1 MSFEFVTKLPTPTEI
16 KEQYPVP
23 EEIKTLKAE
32 RDAEIADVITGKSD
46 KLLVIIGP
54 CSADNETAVLD
65 YTSRLVKVQEKIKDK
80 VIIIPRVYTNKP
92 RTTGVGYK
100 GMLHQPDPEKKPDL
114 LAGLVAIRKMH
125 IDVMKETHLV
135 LLMKC
140 FILKTTGIFQMFFHM
155 LPLVQDQLKTSST
168 DLYVQELMFQPE

>member
-65 YTSRLVKVQEKIKDK
+65 YTSRLVKVQEKTKECF
-80 VIIIPRVYTNKP
+80 TSQ
-92 RTTGVGYK
+92 T
-100 GMLHQPDPEKKPDL
+100 LKKSLIFLP
-114 LAGLVAIRKMH
+114 
-125 IDVMKETHLV
+125 V
-135 LLMKC
+135 LLQSEKC
-140 FILKTTGIFQMFFHM
+140 ILM
-155 LPLVQDQLKTSST
+155 
-168 DLYVQELMFQPE
+168 

>member
-23 EEIKTLKAE
+23 EEIKALKAE

-80 VIIIPRVYTNKP
+80 VIIIPRIFFRKDNFFFACHFNFSQSICISIFK
-92 RTTGVGYK
+92 RNYK
-100 GMLHQPDPEKKPDL
+100 ILIH
-114 LAGLVAIRKMH
+114 
-125 IDVMKETHLV
+125 
-135 LLMKC
+135 C
-140 FILKTTGIFQMFFHM
+140 FII
-155 LPLVQDQLKTSST
+155 
-168 DLYVQELMFQPE
+168 

>member
-125 IDVMKETHLV
+125 IDVKRHILV
-135 LLMKC
+135 QLMKC

>member
-65 YTSRLVKVQEKIKDK
+65 S
-80 VIIIPRVYTNKP
+80 
-92 RTTGVGYK
+92 
-100 GMLHQPDPEKKPDL
+100 HQDL
-114 LAGLVAIRKMH
+114 LR
-125 IDVMKETHLV
+125 
-135 LLMKC
+135 
-140 FILKTTGIFQMFFHM
+140 FRRRLKTKLLLFQEFT
-155 LPLVQDQLKTSST
+155 LTN
-168 DLYVQELMFQPE
+168 QERQA

>member
-65 YTSRLVKVQEKIKDK
+65 YTSRLVKVQEKIKELLLFQEFTL
-80 VIIIPRVYTNKP
+80 TN
-92 RTTGVGYK
+92 
-100 GMLHQPDPEKKPDL
+100 
-114 LAGLVAIRKMH
+114 
-125 IDVMKETHLV
+125 
-135 LLMKC
+135 
-140 FILKTTGIFQMFFHM
+140 
-155 LPLVQDQLKTSST
+155 
-168 DLYVQELMFQPE
+168 QERQA

>member
-65 YTSRLVKVQEKIKDK
+65 T
-80 VIIIPRVYTNKP
+80 
-92 RTTGVGYK
+92 
-100 GMLHQPDPEKKPDL
+100 HQDL
-114 LAGLVAIRKMH
+114 LR
-125 IDVMKETHLV
+125 
-135 LLMKC
+135 
-140 FILKTTGIFQMFFHM
+140 FRRRLKTKLLLFQEFT
-155 LPLVQDQLKTSST
+155 LTN
-168 DLYVQELMFQPE
+168 QERQA

>member
-125 IDVMKETHLV
+125 IDVMKETHLSPADEM
-135 LLMKC
+135 LYPE
-140 FILKTTGIFQMFFHM
+140 TTGIFQMFFHM

>member
-23 EEIKTLKAE
+23 EEIKTLKAK
-32 RDAEIADVITGKSD
+32 RDSEIADVITGKSD

-54 CSADNETAVLD
+54 CSADNEAAVLD

-100 GMLHQPDPEKKPDL
+100 GMLHQPDPEKSQTFLPDL
-114 LAGLVAIRKMH
+114 LQSEKCI
-125 IDVMKETHLV
+125 
-135 LLMKC
+135 LM
-140 FILKTTGIFQMFFHM
+140 
-155 LPLVQDQLKTSST
+155 
-168 DLYVQELMFQPE
+168 

>member
-54 CSADNETAVLD
+54 CSADN
-65 YTSRLVKVQEKIKDK
+65 
-80 VIIIPRVYTNKP
+80 
-92 RTTGVGYK
+92 
-100 GMLHQPDPEKKPDL
+100 DL
-114 LAGLVAIRKMH
+114 LSLI
-125 IDVMKETHLV
+125 THQD
-135 LLMKC
+135 LLR
-140 FILKTTGIFQMFFHM
+140 FRRRLKTKLLLFQEFT
-155 LPLVQDQLKTSST
+155 LTN
-168 DLYVQELMFQPE
+168 QERQA